1 MYIKRFLES
10 SIENYLSTPEI
21 IAIIG
26 PRQAGKT
33 TLMLHLQK
41 KLEYSFYMSF
51 EDVELR
57 QLFDH
62 SVKDFLKIYIEP
74 YKTIFIDEFQYSKE
88 GGKNLKF
95 VYDKLR
101 EKEEF
106 KKIIISGSSS
116 LELTIRAVKHLV
128 GRIFSFSLYPLSF
141 SEYMQFKDANLHEAF
156 KIKTQDPDNPISS
169 QFIET
174 VRPHFLEYIRFGGYP
189 RVARCEKEAEKT
201 MVLKNIY
208 QTYLLRD
215 VKDLIDIADDYK
227 MQTLVK
233 ALSIQI
239 GNILSYQ
246 ELSASVGVSFQT
258 LKKYLNFLE
267 KTFILYRIP
276 PYYRNKRTELVKNP
290 KIYFGDTGL
299 RNAVLNDFRRMDI
312 RVDKGALYENFHFSE
327 YLKEGIT
334 PRFWRTKSGAE
345 VDFVI
350 EEYEKLFPIEIKGRL
365 KASPSGLPISPSFRS
380 FMTKYRPER
389 GFVYNDEVSRRQ
401 GDVFFLPHWAHYPIY

>member
-1 MYIKRFLES
+1 MMMNELMEITEKVFGQCKTVWNDSVKRRAIVCILCLRLEGRCSIISISQIRRRFGILKYS
-10 SIENYLSTPEI
+10 SVGSVSEILQFAGECLPNTLVNEQGGARLVIMACDENILSPLPS
-21 IAIIG
+21 G
-26 PRQAGKT
+26 PRQ
-33 TLMLHLQK
+33 
-41 KLEYSFYMSF
+41 
-51 EDVELR
+51 
-57 QLFDH
+57 
-62 SVKDFLKIYIEP
+62 
-74 YKTIFIDEFQYSKE
+74 
-88 GGKNLKF
+88 
-95 VYDKLR
+95 
-101 EKEEF
+101 
-106 KKIIISGSSS
+106 
-116 LELTIRAVKHLV
+116 
-128 GRIFSFSLYPLSF
+128 
-141 SEYMQFKDANLHEAF
+141 
-156 KIKTQDPDNPISS
+156 S
-169 QFIET
+169 Q
-174 VRPHFLEYIRFGGYP
+174 
-189 RVARCEKEAEKT
+189 
-201 MVLKNIY
+201 NIY